1 MDTKNRKKYNPDEK
15 KDLKSK
21 KQFWRERRII
31 RRRNHLKKREEKKR
45 ITPLSKKLIIL
56 KKHSETRKK
65 RIRTSKS
72 LKKNINFY
80 IKDKNYDTV
89 IFSKSYCP
97 YCMNAKKLLS
107 QISKNR
113 IKIVELDK
121 IPEGEDLQT
130 DCYHKTNQKT
140 VPNVFINGKHIG
152 GYDNLSQ
159 LGVDKIQQLI
169 NKKQNMGGQ
178 NLNSKQEE
186 GEQQG
191 DEGKKEEDEDEGEQ
205 PEDGIEEEQP
215 EDEIEEEQPG
225 IEEEQPGIEEE
236 QTGIKEEQPGI
247 EEEQTGIKEEQTG
260 IKEEQTED
268 GIEGEKKNINW
279 IASVNNIIFIQEVLP
294 WEICIENQYLS
305 TIFNK
310 HRQISLKFGKHSSGK
325 YILSFYETLNEQ
337 NTIFS
342 LEIIDFE
349 DNLFRRG
356 FFFVEARQDAYLFKK
371 RIPIS
376 IVFSSEYGYN
386 IDNLSLLQK
395 LSIKKDITINYI
407 LLLNGIPFIK
417 INDNHF
423 LNKIG
428 MDTTM
433 FIDFYAYYPS
443 KLEEH
448 IYELIAKINN
458 TWNNGIS
465 KKQHI
470 QQRERFM
477 HLYPR
482 TRLLFEQ
489 ETIRYDI
496 DIILEFIFKLS
507 QDYQPQLHIFA
518 NNGLQ
523 KIDEMLQKPLEQIC
537 NSLLFQNYVQTNKV
551 KKSFFDEDEQKSLW
565 IPINIDSIYSS
576 NNNIN
581 FDWNRN
587 KETDMKMSYMIAF
600 HFEHHKSQQ
609 LLSSIF
615 KKEIVPFTKEY
626 IIIVFK
632 SDNLKLS
639 FSENDICFV
648 LCKHCLSWNIIDSK
662 TGDLYPVRIDY
673 GCYPHKKIHPILYCH
688 TMKPLHLLKNLNITI
703 WENGYSTF
711 YSLYNI
717 ITIMYNCITNELIKR
732 KLFSQKKDISLS
744 ISSSSE
750 KLSQE
755 ESIPKSTLLKETNKL
770 SQTEFKIISAIL
782 KWGYKY
788 DGMTSLY
795 NIFCL

>member
-1 MDTKNRKKYNPDEK
+1 
-15 KDLKSK
+15 
-21 KQFWRERRII
+21 
-31 RRRNHLKKREEKKR
+31 
-45 ITPLSKKLIIL
+45 
-56 KKHSETRKK
+56 
-65 RIRTSKS
+65 
-72 LKKNINFY
+72 
-80 IKDKNYDTV
+80 
-89 IFSKSYCP
+89 
-97 YCMNAKKLLS
+97 MNAKKLLS

-121 IPEGEDLQT
+121 IPEGEDLQA

-159 LGVDKIQQLI
+159 LGVDKIKQLI
-169 NKKQNMGGQ
+169 TKKQNIGGQ
-178 NLNSKQEE
+178 NLNSKQEDD
-186 GEQQG
+186 EQPEDG
-191 DEGKKEEDEDEGEQ
+191 IDEEQPEDGIDEEQPEDGIDEEQPEDGIDEEQPEDGIDEEQ
-205 PEDGIEEEQP
+205 PEDGIEE
-215 EDEIEEEQPG
+215 
-225 IEEEQPGIEEE
+225 
-236 QTGIKEEQPGI
+236 K
-247 EEEQTGIKEEQTG
+247 
-260 IKEEQTED
+260 
-268 GIEGEKKNINW
+268 KKNINW
-279 IASVNNIIFIQEVLP
+279 IASVNDVIFIQEVLP

-310 HRQISLKFGKHSSGK
+310 HRQISLKFGKHISGK

-342 LEIIDFE
+342 LKIIDFE

-417 INDNHF
+417 INDNNF

-489 ETIRYDI
+489 EKIRYDI

-600 HFEHHKSQQ
+600 HFEHRKSQQ

-639 FSENDICFV
+639 FSENDICFI

-688 TMKPLHLLKNLNITI
+688 TLKPLHLLKNLNISI

-732 KLFSQKKDISLS
+732 KLFSQEKDISLS
-744 ISSSSE
+744 MSSSSE

-755 ESIPKSTLLKETNKL
+755 ESIPKSMVLTETNKL